1 MSITRSTNADRYPQ
15 DLSSVYRNVRVY
27 DPSFALSRDPDI
39 DEKILLDDVIAAGVA
54 ARKHK
59 VAARTWTI
67 EPASDDPLNK
77 RAASVVEVILKKIHQ
92 FGHARFNLADAVI
105 KGRAY
110 GYISGGYQIARFGD
124 GKPRTWWVPT
134 RIEDIDRRRFRR
146 MASNK
151 DGTIRTWWEWHDTAR
166 AKWCEI
172 QPEAAR
178 ALITHVYD
186 DDESN
191 LGYGRGLMDS
201 LFFTWRAKRV
211 ALEQGLQGLARWAQG
226 LIVYSIDSLRDA
238 SVSKDNT
245 SLVESAI
252 EEINKHRS
260 EHVLVKGKDDELEV
274 VTGGMEGHQI
284 VMDFIGY
291 LDSCVTRLLMG
302 SLLPT
307 GGGSTVGSNARAEVE
322 DDASEALIQF
332 DRTLLDD
339 TLSMSLVSLVWDL
352 NRDNFAQ
359 LGLFDAERPRFSTT
373 QERMADPEKS
383 ANVIKTLLDSG
394 VPLKREEVYEK
405 TGFSVP
411 GDDDEVIEG
420 HAPPAPSPFGMP
432 SPFGAPS
439 PFDKQPAAAGQES
452 A

>member
-1 MSITRSTNADRYPQ
+1 MSIVRSTNSDRYTT
-15 DLSSVYRNVRVY
+15 DLASVYRSWRIY
-27 DPSFALSRDPDI
+27 DPSYALSRDPDI

-59 VAARTWTI
+59 VAARSWTI
-67 EPASDDPLNK
+67 EPAQDDPLNK
-77 RAASVVEVILKKIHQ
+77 RAASVVEALLKKIHQ

-110 GYISGGYQIARFGD
+110 GYICGRFQVAKFGD

-134 RIEDIDRRRFRR
+134 NIEDIDRRRFRR
-146 MASNK
+146 ISKNENGK
-151 DGTIRTWWEWHDTAR
+151 IRTWWEWFDVAAYR
-166 AKWCEI
+166 WKEI
-172 QPEAAR
+172 PPEASR

-211 ALEQGLQGLARWAQG
+211 ALEQGLQGLTRWAQG
-226 LIVYSIDSLRDA
+226 LVVASIDSLRDG
-238 SVSKDNT
+238 SVAKTNAA
-245 SLVESAI
+245 LVQNAI
-252 EEINKHRS
+252 DEINKHRS
-260 EHVLVKGKDDELEV
+260 EHVLVKGKDDEIEV
-274 VTGGMEGHQI
+274 INGGMEGHQI
-284 VMDFIGY
+284 VMSLIQYF
-291 LDSCVTRLLMG
+291 DSTITRLLMG

-307 GGGSTVGSNARAEVE
+307 GGGSEVGSNARAEVE

-332 DRTLLDD
+332 DRNLLDD
-339 TLSMSLVSLVWDL
+339 TLTRDLVQLVWDL

-359 LGLFDAERPRFSTT
+359 LGLYDAECPRFNTT
-373 QERMADPEKS
+373 QERMADPKVSSE
-383 ANVIKTLLDSG
+383 VIVSLLG
-394 VPLKREEVYEK
+394 AGIPLKREEVYEK

-420 HAPPAPSPFGMP
+420 HAAPSPSPFGMS

-439 PFDKQPAAAGQES
+439 PFDTKQPATAGQE
-452 A
+452 